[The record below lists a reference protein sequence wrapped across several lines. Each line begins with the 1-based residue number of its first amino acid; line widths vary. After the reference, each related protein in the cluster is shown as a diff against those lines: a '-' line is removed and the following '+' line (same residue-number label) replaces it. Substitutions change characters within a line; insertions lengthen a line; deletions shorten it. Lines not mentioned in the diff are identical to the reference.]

1 MASKKEKT
9 KEVAKKA
16 PVKKPVAKKAPAKKP
31 VAKKAPAKKPVAKK
45 APAKKPVAKEAPAKK
60 VGARKEEAA
69 EEKPE
74 EEVEEEKEETVL
86 DKYKKAGDVAS
97 KILQHLKEIAKPGV
111 KALDL
116 CETADKMIREAGMK
130 TAFPLNVS
138 VNNHCAHYTSPWE
151 DELILKKGDVVKIDC
166 GVQYDGY
173 IADTALT
180 VAFDDVHNDLIKA
193 SREATETAVKVI
205 RVGGY
210 TGKLG
215 DLIENIIEGYGFT
228 TIKDLS
234 GHLLMQHR
242 VHGPKSIPNVAGRK
256 GNLILQD
263 EAYAIE
269 TFASTG
275 TGESHQ
281 DRTKRYIIRLAE
293 GRFPLRTD
301 AAKQVRRLLD
311 KEYHKMPVATRWIYK
326 EIGTA
331 KAKMGIRELAQVGAI
346 YQYHV
351 LSDVSGSFV
360 SQHEHTVY
368 MTPEGPIKTT

>member
-1 MASKKEKT
+1 MASKKEETKQEAKE
-9 KEVAKKA
+9 KEV
-16 PVKKPVAKKAPAKKP
+16 
-31 VAKKAPAKKPVAKK
+31 
-45 APAKKPVAKEAPAKK
+45 
-60 VGARKEEAA
+60 KEEKVEAKA
-69 EEKPE
+69 EEE
-74 EEVEEEKEETVL
+74 AEEEKEETPL
-86 DKYKKAGDVAS
+86 DKYKKAGEVAV
-97 KILQHLKEIAKPGV
+97 KIRDHLKEMAKPGA

-116 CETADKMIREAGMK
+116 CETADKMIAEAGMK
-130 TAFPLNVS
+130 PAFPLNIS
-138 VNNHCAHYTSPWE
+138 VNNHCAHYTCPWE
-151 DELILKKGDVVKIDC
+151 DELKLTRRDVVKIDV
-166 GVQYDGY
+166 GVQYDGF

-180 VAFDDVHNDLIKA
+180 VAFNDVHNDLIKA
-193 SREATETAVKVI
+193 SKEATETAVKVI

-210 TGKLG
+210 TGKIG

-234 GHLLMQHR
+234 GHLLLPYR
-242 VHGPKSIPNVAGRK
+242 VHGPKTIPNVSGRK

-275 TGESHQ
+275 AGESHS
-281 DRTKRYIIRLAE
+281 DRTKLYIVRLAE

-301 AAKQVRRLLD
+301 AAKQVRRLID
-311 KEYHKMPVATRWIYK
+311 KEYFRLPVATRWIYK
-326 EIGTA
+326 ELGVA
-331 KAKMGIRELAQVGAI
+331 KAKMGIRELIQVGAL

-351 LSDVSGSFV
+351 LADVSDAFV

>member
-1 MASKKEKT
+1 MASEKKEELEET
-9 KEVAKKA
+9 K
-16 PVKKPVAKKAPAKKP
+16 
-31 VAKKAPAKKPVAKK
+31 
-45 APAKKPVAKEAPAKK
+45 
-60 VGARKEEAA
+60 KEETKT
-69 EEKPE
+69 EDT
-74 EEVEEEKEETVL
+74 EEVEEEEKEETVL
-86 DKYKKAGDVAS
+86 DKYKKAGAVA
-97 KILQHLKEIAKPGV
+97 KEILQKVKEKAKPGV

-116 CETADKMIREAGMK
+116 CELADKLIAEAGMK

-138 VNNHCAHYTSPWE
+138 VNNHCAHYTSPY
-151 DELILKKGDVVKIDC
+151 DDALTLKEGDVVKLDI
-166 GVQYDGY
+166 GVQYEGY

-180 VAFDDVHNDLIKA
+180 VAFNDVHNDLIKA

-228 TIKDLS
+228 TVKDLS
-234 GHLLMQHR
+234 GHLLMQYR
-242 VHGPKSIPNVAGRK
+242 VHGPKTIPNVSGRK

-269 TFASTG
+269 TFATTG
-275 TGESHQ
+275 AGESHP
-281 DRTKRYIIRLAE
+281 DKTKLFIVRLAE

-301 AAKQVRRLLD
+301 AAKQVRRFLD
-311 KEYHKMPVATRWIYK
+311 KVYYKMPVATRWVYK
-326 EIGTA
+326 EFGPA
-331 KAKMGIRELAQVGAI
+331 RAKMGLRELVQVGAL

-351 LSDVSGSFV
+351 LADTPESFV

-368 MTPEGPIKTT
+368 MTPEGPVQTT

>member
-1 MASKKEKT
+1 MASEKKETET
-9 KEVAKKA
+9 KAK
-16 PVKKPVAKKAPAKKP
+16 
-31 VAKKAPAKKPVAKK
+31 
-45 APAKKPVAKEAPAKK
+45 
-60 VGARKEEAA
+60 
-69 EEKPE
+69 EEKPKT

-86 DKYKKAGDVAS
+86 DKYKKAGEFAHKV
-97 KILQHLKEIAKPGV
+97 LQHVKGMAKPG
-111 KALDL
+111 ANAIDL
-116 CETADKMIREAGMK
+116 CDAADKMIAEAGFK
-130 TAFPLNVS
+130 TAFPINVS
-138 VNNHCAHYTSPWE
+138 VNNHCAHYTCPV
-151 DELILKKGDVVKIDC
+151 DDALVLKESDVVKLDV

-193 SREATETAVKVI
+193 SKEATETAVKVI

-210 TGKLG
+210 TENLG

-228 TIKDLS
+228 TVKELS

-242 VHGPKSIPNVAGRK
+242 VHGYKSIPNVKGRPK
-256 GNLILQD
+256 RTLILQD

-275 TGESHQ
+275 AGESSP
-281 DRTKRYIIRLAE
+281 DRNRLYIVRLAE

-301 AAKQVRRLLD
+301 AAKEVRRWLD
-311 KEYHKMPVATRWIYK
+311 KEYYKMPVATRWIHK
-326 EIGTA
+326 KFGSA
-331 KAKMGIRELAQVGAI
+331 KAKMALLELKKVGAL

-351 LSDVSGSFV
+351 LTDTPGSFV

-368 MTPEGPIKTT
+368 MTPEGPVQTT

>member
-1 MASKKEKT
+1 M
-9 KEVAKKA
+9 
-16 PVKKPVAKKAPAKKP
+16 
-31 VAKKAPAKKPVAKK
+31 
-45 APAKKPVAKEAPAKK
+45 
-60 VGARKEEAA
+60 A
-69 EEKPE
+69 EEKKAKEEVKEEKAEEVKE
-74 EEVEEEKEETVL
+74 EEAEEKEETPL
-86 DKYKKAGDVAS
+86 EKYQKAGEVAQG
-97 KILQHLKEIAKPGV
+97 ILQHLKEMAKPGV

-116 CETADKMIREAGMK
+116 CETADRMIAEAGMK
-130 TAFPLNVS
+130 TAFPLNVAI
-138 VNNHCAHYTSPWE
+138 NNHAAHYSSPWE
-151 DELILKKGDVVKIDC
+151 DELVLTEGDVVKIDC

-228 TIKDLS
+228 TVKDLS
-234 GHLLMQHR
+234 GHLLLPYR
-242 VHGPKSIPNVAGRK
+242 VHGHKSIPNVSGRK
-256 GNLILQD
+256 GQLILQD

-269 TFASTG
+269 TFATTG
-275 TGESHQ
+275 AGESHQ
-281 DRTKRYIIRLAE
+281 DRTKLYIVRLAE

-301 AAKQVRRLLD
+301 AAKQIRRLLER
-311 KEYHKMPVATRWIYK
+311 EYHRLPVATRWIYK
-326 EIGTA
+326 AVGPA
-331 KAKMGIRELAQVGAI
+331 KAKMGLRELMNVGAL

-351 LSDVSGSFV
+351 LSDTPESFV

-368 MTPEGPIKTT
+368 MTPEGPIQTT

>member
-1 MASKKEKT
+1 MASEKQKTTKKDTKKET
-9 KEVAKKA
+9 KEEV
-16 PVKKPVAKKAPAKKP
+16 
-31 VAKKAPAKKPVAKK
+31 
-45 APAKKPVAKEAPAKK
+45 
-60 VGARKEEAA
+60 KEEV
-69 EEKPE
+69 EEE
-74 EEVEEEKEETVL
+74 VDEEVEEEKELTEL
-86 DKYKKAGDVAS
+86 DKYKKAGEVA
-97 KILQHLKEIAKPGV
+97 KHILQHLKEMAKPGV

-116 CETADKMIREAGMK
+116 CETADKMILEAGMK

-151 DELILKKGDVVKIDC
+151 DALELKEGDVVKIDC
-166 GVQYDGY
+166 GIQFDGY

-180 VAFDDVHNDLIKA
+180 VAFDDVHKDLIKA
-193 SREATETAVKVI
+193 SQEATETAVKVI

-242 VHGPKSIPNVAGRK
+242 VHGPKTIPNVAGRR

-275 TGESHQ
+275 SGESHQ

-301 AAKQVRRLLD
+301 AAKKVRRLLD
-311 KEYHKMPVATRWIYK
+311 REYNKMPVATRWIF
-326 EIGTA
+326 EELGPA
-331 KAKMGIRELAQVGAI
+331 RAKMGIRELAQAGAI
-346 YQYHV
+346 YQYQV
-351 LSDVSGSFV
+351 LSDVSGAFV